1 MLVVHEASMSIS
13 GDSSFILNWE
23 SCGFSMYI
31 QPDSLLPGESCDVSV
46 KAMLGGD
53 FELPK
58 DTILVSGV
66 YRVSLSRDLHKPVT
80 LELEHCV
87 DIKTSDDCTSL
98 QFMMGEHTGS
108 VTAFKF
114 VEGGKSF
121 PSSRYGTISR
131 ERFCPVAVGYYNF
144 TTTDEVL

>member
-87 DIKTSDDCTSL
+87 DIKTLDDMYISAIHDGRAYWISHCIQVCWRRKIL
-98 QFMMGEHTGS
+98 
-108 VTAFKF
+108 
-114 VEGGKSF
+114 SF
-121 PSSRYGTISR
+121 LT
-131 ERFCPVAVGYYNF
+131 VWYYIKRK
-144 TTTDEVL
+144 VLSCGNRMHYNWWGI